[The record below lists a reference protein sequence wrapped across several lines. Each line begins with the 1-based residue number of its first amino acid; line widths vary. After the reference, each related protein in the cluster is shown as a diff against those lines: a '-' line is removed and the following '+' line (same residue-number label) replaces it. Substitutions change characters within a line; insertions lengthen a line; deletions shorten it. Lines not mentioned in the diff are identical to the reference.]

1 MDSLIKKRTGTIKN
15 KKTENFKLFRKL
27 ILIMSAALV
36 LIGVGFVCQKFVG
49 DNGLSGCSSFV
60 QAAVSKVCP
69 LKNKLFSGIKPS
81 PSPQESPRLV
91 PEISRIFVK
100 SDKKILVVY
109 GKNLQKVEVFAKT
122 QDLERLWGEADKT
135 GSDSGFDVW
144 SFELPREPILVQ
156 EIFTKAQPKD
166 FRESFVF
173 MSLPV
178 TGFVPIYQML
188 WAKTEKSVFNLELNQ
203 PQKLFSGQ
211 TAVLFSGEVALRFK
225 EVMNDSR
232 CPLGV
237 YCFWAGKVSAKFEL
251 DFSNQLPVEVI
262 LSLDPSNQATSF
274 YETGKYKI
282 NLVSVGPERQSSQS
296 QPAKEDYY
304 VFVSVSEI

>member
-1 MDSLIKKRTGTIKN
+1 MDALIKKRTRTIKN
-15 KKTENFKLFRKL
+15 KKSANFKFPRKL
-27 ILIMSAALV
+27 TLTALFAAILISV
-36 LIGVGFVCQKFVG
+36 SFVCYRFVG
-49 DNGLSGCSSFV
+49 DNSLSGCSSFV

-69 LKNKLFSGIKPS
+69 LKDKLFSGVKPT
-81 PSPQESPRLV
+81 PPQESPRLA

-100 SDKKILVVY
+100 SDQKTLTLY

-122 QDLERLWGEADKT
+122 QNIERLWGEARKT

-144 SFELPREPILVQ
+144 SFELPQEPILVR
-156 EIFTKAQPKD
+156 EIFAKAQPKD

-173 MSLPV
+173 MSLPI

-188 WAKTEKSVFNLELNQ
+188 WAETEKSVFNLELNQ
-203 PQKLFSGQ
+203 SQKLFSGQ
-211 TAVLFSGEVALRFK
+211 TTILSSGEVAVSFK
-225 EVMNDSR
+225 EAIDDSR
-232 CPLGV
+232 CPFGA
-237 YCFWAGKVSAKFEL
+237 YCFWAGKVSAKLNL
-251 DFSNQLPVEVI
+251 DFSNQLPIEVI
-262 LSLDPSNQATSF
+262 LSLDPNNQTTSF

-282 NLVSVGPERQSSQS
+282 NLVSVGPEKQLNQP